1 MSNLDS
7 KNHGWLYGKRPD
19 AAPPKGV
26 EDWRVVT
33 SASRKGYPNHTD
45 GAIRGIQLVSGLSTD
60 ELTAALGDGAKQEVL
75 RLKLGEKTNPNWLH
89 NRIAEEL
96 YGRRE
101 IDEEKLDEADANGA
115 PPKEVMP
122 DDTLEHSTT
131 RVHMNGAPSEPPP
144 SDAAPVARDMICES
158 HPWLPWPHG
167 KCGGP
172 GCPVGA
178 KDLLLRDRISGLQQA
193 VKQRETMIADF
204 YYATEDAPVKSAVHQ
219 IPDKRCPECVLKI
232 GDADGTQVESA
243 NDFLEHGGH
252 FDGCSRKR
260 LVHKQNCRTR
270 IDPECGICDC
280 E

>member
-19 AAPPKGV
+19 AAPALTNDDAHTLRNIVNGFEYEAGEEVRDFLLTLADKI
-26 EDWRVVT
+26 EKRV
-33 SASRKGYPNHTD
+33 A
-45 GAIRGIQLVSGLSTD
+45 
-60 ELTAALGDGAKQEVL
+60 
-75 RLKLGEKTNPNWLH
+75 
-89 NRIAEEL
+89 
-96 YGRRE
+96 
-101 IDEEKLDEADANGA
+101 
-115 PPKEVMP
+115 
-122 DDTLEHSTT
+122 
-131 RVHMNGAPSEPPP
+131 